1 MEDEFDALADR
12 LGFIKK
18 SSKSKS
24 LDKTAKVEKIPNVAK
39 GSQPFES
46 FSDQSDSSSSEED
59 AGPESPGAWELIPG
73 CSATRP
79 QFVKVRPGQT
89 LDEALEERAQA
100 MNPARPD
107 SPKKRRNST
116 GQKLGKPVKTGKRG
130 RPAKNPK
137 TKVSKKSDP
146 VISNQETDDSD
157 IEAPPPISQRSKS
170 ILLEKA
176 RKESSDRSDSESSSD
191 DSQRPAQNLNI
202 NFYLG
207 KIVLI

>member
-1 MEDEFDALADR
+1 M
-12 LGFIKK
+12 
-18 SSKSKS
+18 
-24 LDKTAKVEKIPNVAK
+24 PNVAK
-39 GSQPFES
+39 SSQPFES
-46 FSDQSDSSSSEED
+46 FSDESDSSSSEND
-59 AGPESPGAWELIPG
+59 PGPESPGAWELIPG

-89 LDEALEERAQA
+89 LDEALEKRAQA

-116 GQKLGKPVKTGKRG
+116 GQKLSKPAKTGKRG
-130 RPAKNPK
+130 RPAKYPK

-176 RKESSDRSDSESSSD
+176 RKQSSDRSDSESSSD
-191 DSQRPAQNLNI
+191 DSQRPAQNLDI
-202 NFYLG
+202 EFCPAKIFFIIQMYSSRILKNFSR
-207 KIVLI
+207 KFFSDAV